1 MAIYLMPHVRGTH
14 LPHKVRE
21 ELVKAPMRRV
31 DALGTQSPGGDGF
44 GEGVY
49 HTVLASW
56 LVTAKDQVHSGGDGA
71 DGRLAYLAAAE
82 LGDRIHFEAV
92 AYHHALE
99 AELVPEEARDRRLAH
114 RRGYAGVERFKDH
127 CARAKAHAGVR
138 GESN

>member
-1 MAIYLMPHVRGTH
+1 M
-14 LPHKVRE
+14 
-21 ELVKAPMRRV
+21 
-31 DALGTQSPGGDGF
+31 
-44 GEGVY
+44 
-49 HTVLASW
+49 LASR
-56 LVTAKDQVHSGGDGA
+56 LVTAKDQVYSGGDGA

-127 CARAKAHAGVR
+127 CARAKAR
-138 GESN
+138 RESN